1 MELPEQVDMAPNN
14 GPAQGGGGVF
24 EDSAGSLQIPV
35 DIPLSEHSL
44 SRHNQDMEMMMA
56 TTTNISPS
64 NALTGEFMDPSPALA
79 ENQFKTHSDQSS
91 SPPQKVSV
99 NEIASDFKPNDNDLQ
114 KLLPS
119 HTSNSS
125 EDCEGNG
132 SFERTNAVA
141 GDIKNTQ
148 HYDFKKSI
156 NRKLMRE
163 GAVPSIAEMQAL
175 VLSMEDPGSGASWK
189 DLSDA
194 YYVMGEMLEGNSM
207 KLDALAAYESS
218 LKAKSDIVSTI
229 EKEQRLAEMIRLGR
243 ETEYMKDKTAKFCAE
258 YVDICKKLYQGDD
271 LTSRLAFAS
280 AESEE
285 NSSDVAY
292 CDYQDHSKQTNEA
305 ASAPE
310 TEFQLGDGSLWQ
322 VCTTDRE
329 EDGDG
334 GYAYYYEIETGH
346 TQWEDPRE
354 HGRIQAVVIN
364 AETTDNV
371 LNVSVSE
378 EPYEINV

>member
-1 MELPEQVDMAPNN
+1 MS
-14 GPAQGGGGVF
+14 F
-24 EDSAGSLQIPV
+24 
-35 DIPLSEHSL
+35 
-44 SRHNQDMEMMMA
+44 SRF
-56 TTTNISPS
+56 
-64 NALTGEFMDPSPALA
+64 L
-79 ENQFKTHSDQSS
+79 
-91 SPPQKVSV
+91 
-99 NEIASDFKPNDNDLQ
+99 
-114 KLLPS
+114 
-119 HTSNSS
+119 
-125 EDCEGNG
+125 
-132 SFERTNAVA
+132 VA
-141 GDIKNTQ
+141 
-148 HYDFKKSI
+148 
-156 NRKLMRE
+156 
-163 GAVPSIAEMQAL
+163 
-175 VLSMEDPGSGASWK
+175 K
-189 DLSDA
+189 DL
-194 YYVMGEMLEGNSM
+194 
-207 KLDALAAYESS
+207 AYESS

-322 VCTTDRE
+322 VCATDRE